1 MLIKCISNSMSSLPL
16 SLRCLGETDNTDFT
30 FLKVGHMYVVYG
42 LMFFPCRVDYLISP
56 EDNDPVWVP
65 GDFFEIIDKKLHSDW
80 SINITHLDENY
91 KILYE
96 NFNIQVLIGYV
107 DLVTSISHYIGILE
121 REPSDLRKFYEEK
134 NKIDEWQLAR

>member
-1 MLIKCISNSMSSLPL
+1 MLIKCISSSMSSLPL

-42 LMFFPCRVDYLISP
+42 LMFFPYRVDYLISP

-91 KILYE
+91 KILGDAA
-96 NFNIQVLIGYV
+96 NLLI
-107 DLVTSISHYIGILE
+107 
-121 REPSDLRKFYEEK
+121 
-134 NKIDEWQLAR
+134 